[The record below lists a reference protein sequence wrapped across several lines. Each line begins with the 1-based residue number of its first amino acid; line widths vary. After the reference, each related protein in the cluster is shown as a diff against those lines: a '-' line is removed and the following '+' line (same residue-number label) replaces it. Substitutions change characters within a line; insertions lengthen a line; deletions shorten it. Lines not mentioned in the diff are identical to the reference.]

1 MTYDYLLKLR
11 KTLCE
16 EILDQIKVQGMAAGD
31 QASYKQLFYALLQC
45 MILETTGTD
54 PQAASGGATADE
66 RLMEFILSNIS
77 DHYMFYCELLN
88 KYVIGSEAG
97 GKDSSDKAY
106 TINKF
111 LLSKS
116 QSDLN

>member
-1 MTYDYLLKLR
+1 M
-11 KTLCE
+11 
-16 EILDQIKVQGMAAGD
+16 ILDTAGADPEAAL
-31 QASYKQLFYALLQC
+31 S
-45 MILETTGTD
+45 
-54 PQAASGGATADE
+54 GATANE

-88 KYVIGSEAG
+88 KYVIGSKADG

-106 TINKF
+106 AVNKF